1 MRKHDAR
8 QPRKIEKGRIMR
20 SAVVNLG
27 AIVSGDLAAP
37 FASGDTVILDGGRI
51 ARVGTASAAEIESC
65 DVVIDAGGATAI
77 PGLIDSHVH
86 ITFGDYTPRQKTV
99 GFLESYLHGGITTAV
114 SASEVHVPG
123 RPTDPDGVKALA
135 IAAQRCFANYRPGGM
150 RVVAGSIIL
159 EPGVS
164 AADLQEVAAKG
175 VCLAKAG
182 FGSFASPFD
191 YIPLIGWARA
201 AGLITTVHTGGA
213 SIPGSSP
220 ITAEHLLAMRPHVSF
235 HVNGGPVAMP
245 DRDFER
251 LVKESDMALQLCTAG
266 NLRTALLC
274 TALVER
280 HGALDRLLIATD
292 TPTGSGIMPLGV
304 LYTVSHVA
312 SLGKLAPE
320 IAIAA
325 ATGNNARHFNLS
337 GGYLREGT
345 DADLVIVD
353 APLGGSQGDALSAL
367 ANGDIP
373 AIAGVISNGVPRF
386 VGRSRNT
393 PPSVRRVQ
401 VVSNRVPFD
410 FSSSPH

>member
-1 MRKHDAR
+1 
-8 QPRKIEKGRIMR
+8 MR

-27 AIVSGDLAAP
+27 AIVTGDLAAP
-37 FASGDTVILDGGRI
+37 FAGGDTVILDGGQI
-51 ARVGTASAAEIESC
+51 ARVGTANAAEIESC
-65 DVVIDAGGATAI
+65 DVVIDAGGAIAI

-114 SASEVHVPG
+114 TASEVHVPG

-135 IAAQRCFANYRPGGM
+135 IAAQRCFSTYRPGGM

-159 EPGVS
+159 EPGVT
-164 AADLQEVAAKG
+164 AADLQEVASKG
-175 VCLAKAG
+175 VRLAKAG
-182 FGSFASPFD
+182 FGGFASPFD
-191 YIPLIGWARA
+191 YVPLIGWARE

-220 ITAEHLLAMRPHVSF
+220 ITADHLLAMRPHVSF

-251 LVKESDMALQLCTAG
+251 LVLESDMALQLCTAG

-274 TALVER
+274 TALAER

-304 LYTVSHVA
+304 LYTISHVS

-325 ATGNNARHFNLS
+325 ATGSNARHFKLS
-337 GGYLREGT
+337 GGFLREGA
-345 DADLVIVD
+345 DSDLVIID
-353 APLGGSQGDALSAL
+353 APLGGSQGDGLSAL
-367 ANGDIP
+367 AHGDIP
-373 AIAGVISNGVPRF
+373 AIACVISNGVPRF

-410 FSSSPH
+410 FSGTPH

>member
-1 MRKHDAR
+1 
-8 QPRKIEKGRIMR
+8 MR

-27 AIVSGDLAAP
+27 AIVTGDIAAP
-37 FASGDTVILDGGRI
+37 FANGDTVILDGGRI
-51 ARVGTASAAEIESC
+51 ARVGTASAAEIDSC

-135 IAAQRCFANYRPGGM
+135 IAAQRCFASYRPGGM

-159 EPGVS
+159 EPGVT

-175 VCLAKAG
+175 VRLAKAG
-182 FGSFASPFD
+182 FGAFASPFD
-191 YIPLIGWARA
+191 YVPLIGWARA

-220 ITAEHLLAMRPHVSF
+220 ITADHLLAMRPHVSF

-304 LYTVSHVA
+304 LYTISHVA

-325 ATGNNARHFNLS
+325 ATGSNARHFKLTC
-337 GGYLREGT
+337 GYLREDA
-345 DADLVIVD
+345 DADLVIID

-373 AIAGVISNGVPRF
+373 AIASVISNGVPRF

-401 VVSNRVPFD
+401 VTSNRVPFD
-410 FSSSPH
+410 FSAPPH

>member
-1 MRKHDAR
+1 
-8 QPRKIEKGRIMR
+8 MR

-27 AIVSGDLAAP
+27 AIVTGDIAAP
-37 FASGDTVILDGGRI
+37 FANGDTVILDGGRI
-51 ARVGTASAAEIESC
+51 ARVGTASAAEIDSC

-135 IAAQRCFANYRPGGM
+135 IAAQRCFASYRPGGM

-159 EPGVS
+159 EPGVT

-175 VCLAKAG
+175 VRLAKAG
-182 FGSFASPFD
+182 FGAFASPFD
-191 YIPLIGWARA
+191 YVPLIGWARA

-220 ITAEHLLAMRPHVSF
+220 ITADHLLAMRPHVSF

-304 LYTVSHVA
+304 LYTISHVA

-325 ATGNNARHFNLS
+325 ATGSNARHFKLS
-337 GGYLREGT
+337 GGYLREDA
-345 DADLVIVD
+345 DADLVIID

-373 AIAGVISNGVPRF
+373 AIASVISNGVPRF

-401 VVSNRVPFD
+401 VTSNRVPFD
-410 FSSSPH
+410 FSAPPH

>member
-1 MRKHDAR
+1 
-8 QPRKIEKGRIMR
+8 MR

-51 ARVGTASAAEIESC
+51 AQVGTASAAQIESC
-65 DVVIDAGGATAI
+65 DVVIDAGGATAM

-135 IAAQRCFANYRPGGM
+135 IAAQRCFASYRPGGM
-150 RVVAGSIIL
+150 RVLAGSIIL

-164 AADLQEVAAKG
+164 AADLEEVAVKG
-175 VCLAKAG
+175 VRLAKAG

-191 YIPLIGWARA
+191 YVPLIGWARD

-251 LVKESDMALQLCTAG
+251 LVRESDMALQLCTAG

-304 LYTVSHVA
+304 LYTISHVA
-312 SLGKLAPE
+312 SLGKVAPE

-337 GGYLREGT
+337 GGYLREGA

-373 AIAGVISNGVPRF
+373 AIAAVISNGVPRF

-393 PPSVRRVQ
+393 PPSIRRVQ